1 MGHLTL
7 SILEIIILLLGA
19 IILGVTIHFFITSR
33 RTLKTSNVE
42 SQTLAKTLGE
52 WKLKYFNEIESRDKE
67 LTELKDRLSE
77 AEENSNIYSIEAEEL
92 RRQNKI
98 LQNEIESLH
107 ATPHA
112 EEQTDYIEQLRQA
125 QSSLME
131 HNEKINR
138 LLGQIDVIK
147 EKEEKAREALRDNEE
162 LSHQI
167 TDLRRLIS
175 EKEKEINS
183 IRQKEQ
189 LTKEMSSMLDNA
201 YHEFNVLQ
209 DKIRKLESQVGSS
222 RLTSIEYED
231 LKEEHYKLSRD
242 FEEQKKK
249 VNALTIENQKLQ
261 AHLTDAEDRL
271 REANFNRQQLQ
282 KRVSYLEELN
292 NDLQTVSEANK
303 KLESQLKR
311 IGELESML
319 NVVSEERDQL
329 MRRQGNE

>member
-19 IILGVTIHFFITSR
+19 VILGITIHFFISSR
-33 RTLKTSNVE
+33 RSLKTSNVE

-52 WKLKYFNEIESRDKE
+52 WKLKYFNEIELRDKE
-67 LTELKDRLSE
+67 LTELKEKLSE
-77 AEENSNIYSIEAEEL
+77 AEANSNIYAIEAEEM

-98 LQNEIESLH
+98 LQHEMESLRT
-107 ATPHA
+107 APHA
-112 EEQTDYIEQLRQA
+112 EVQTDYIEQLRQA

-147 EKEEKAREALRDNEE
+147 EKEEKAREVLRDNEE

-167 TDLRRLIS
+167 TELRRLIGD
-175 EKEKEINS
+175 KEKEINS

-189 LTKEMSSMLDNA
+189 LTKEMSSMLDSA

-222 RLTSIEYED
+222 KLTSIEYED
-231 LKEEHYKLSRD
+231 LKEEHYKLSKD
-242 FEEQKKK
+242 FEEQRKKM
-249 VNALTIENQKLQ
+249 NALSADNQRLHAQ
-261 AHLTDAEDRL
+261 LTDTEDRL

-282 KRVSYLEELN
+282 KRVTYLEELN
-292 NDLQTVSEANK
+292 NDLQTVSDANK
-303 KLESQLKR
+303 KLENQLKR

-319 NVVSEERDQL
+319 HVVSEERDQL

>member
-7 SILEIIILLLGA
+7 SIFEIIILLLGA
-19 IILGVTIHFFITSR
+19 VILGITIHFFISSR
-33 RTLKTSNVE
+33 RGLKTTSVE

-67 LTELKDRLSE
+67 LMEIKERLSE
-77 AEENSNIYSIEAEEL
+77 AESNSNIYSIEAEEM

-107 ATPHA
+107 KIPPHP
-112 EEQTDYIEQLRQA
+112 EGQTDYIEQLRQA

-131 HNEKINR
+131 HNDKINR

-175 EKEKEINS
+175 DKEKEISS
-183 IRQKEQ
+183 IRQKEH

-209 DKIRKLESQVGSS
+209 DKIKKLESQVGSS
-222 RLTSIEYED
+222 KLTSIEYED

-249 VNALTIENQKLQ
+249 LNALSVDNQKLQ
-261 AHLTDAEDRL
+261 AQLADAEDRL

-282 KRVSYLEELN
+282 KRVAYLEELN
-292 NDLQTVSEANK
+292 NDLQMVSDANK

-319 NVVSEERDQL
+319 HVVSEERDQL
-329 MRRQGNE
+329 MRRQGE

>member
-19 IILGVTIHFFITSR
+19 VILGITIHFFISSR
-33 RTLKTSNVE
+33 RGLKTSSVE
-42 SQTLAKTLGE
+42 TQTLAKTLGE

-67 LTELKDRLSE
+67 LMEIKERLSE
-77 AEENSNIYSIEAEEL
+77 AESNSNIYSIEAEEM
-92 RRQNKI
+92 RRQNRI
-98 LQNEIESLH
+98 LHNEIESVRK
-107 ATPHA
+107 APHA
-112 EEQTDYIEQLRQA
+112 EEQTDYIEELRQA

-147 EKEEKAREALRDNEE
+147 EKEEKTREALRDNEE

-175 EKEKEINS
+175 DKEKEINTV
-183 IRQKEQ
+183 RQKEQ
-189 LTKEMSSMLDNA
+189 LTSEMSSMLDSA

-222 RLTSIEYED
+222 KLTSVEYED
-231 LKEEHYKLSRD
+231 LKEEHYKLSKD

-249 VNALTIENQKLQ
+249 LNALSVDNQKLQ
-261 AHLTDAEDRL
+261 AQLTDAEDRL

-282 KRVSYLEELN
+282 KRVAYLEELN
-292 NDLQTVSEANK
+292 NDLQTVSDANK
-303 KLESQLKR
+303 KLENQLKR

-319 NVVSEERDQL
+319 HVMSEERDQL
-329 MRRQGNE
+329 MRRQGE